1 MIRLFRHYMPL
12 SVLVLGIVEIA
23 ILFAAVYQG
32 DAAKLAFENLSQDT
46 LTSNLPKFLL
56 FVFVVDASM
65 IALGLYQRETCRD
78 IRITSVS
85 LIFALAAAALILSV
99 IFFMFPGIKLWRSIF
114 LLGFVFAFVG
124 IVLAR
129 LVFMQVVDLE
139 RFKRRILVLGAGPRA
154 GRIADLLERR
164 VGEDFTVVDYL
175 RMPEESA
182 AVPVHHD
189 ASSIDSLLDYCRD
202 NDVDEIVTAAEER
215 RGSLPLRALLTC
227 KLGGVLISDY
237 SSFMERETG
246 RVDLDALVPSWL
258 IYSDGGRR
266 TQVDALVKRVIDIS
280 ASLVLLAVAL
290 PFIVVA
296 GILVYLTSR
305 GPILFKQER
314 VGRYGKVFSLLKLRT
329 MRVDAEQ
336 DGVPRWAAE
345 NDPRVTLIGRFLR
358 ATRIDE
364 LPQIFNVLVGDMSFV
379 GPRPER
385 PYFVETL
392 TKELPYYVERHAV
405 KPGITGWAQVR
416 YPYGATVDDA
426 REKVQYDL
434 YYIKNYSVFLDLLI
448 LFQTVRVILFST
460 GAR

>member
-280 ASLVLLAVAL
+280 ASLILLAVAL

-305 GPILFKQER
+305 GPTLFKQER
-314 VGRYGKVFSLLKLRT
+314 VGRYGKVFNLLKLRT

>member
-1 MIRLFRHYMPL
+1 MPL
-12 SVLVLGIVEIA
+12 SVLVLGLVEIA
-23 ILFAAVYQG
+23 VLFAAVYQG
-32 DAAKLAFENLSQDT
+32 DMAKLAFEGLPQAT
-46 LTSNLPKFLL
+46 LMENLPKFLL
-56 FVFVVDASM
+56 FVLVLDASM
-65 IALGLYQRETCRD
+65 VALGLYQRETCRD

-85 LIFALAAAALILSV
+85 LIFSLAAAALVLSV

-124 IVLAR
+124 ILLTR
-129 LVFMQVVDLE
+129 LIFMQLVDLE

-154 GRIADLLERR
+154 GRIADLTERR
-164 VGEDFTVVDYL
+164 LGEDFTVVDYL
-175 RMPEESA
+175 CMSDEIA
-182 AVPVHHD
+182 AVPVYHD
-189 ASSIDSLLDYCRD
+189 VSSVGSLLDYCRD
-202 NDVDEIVTAAEER
+202 HNVDEIVTAAEER
-215 RGSLPLRALLTC
+215 RGSLPLRDLLAC
-227 KLGGVLISDY
+227 KLGGVLITDY

-266 TQVDALVKRVIDIS
+266 TQLDIFVKRAIDIG
-280 ASLVLLAVAL
+280 ASLILLAVAL
-290 PFIVVA
+290 PFIIVA

-305 GPILFKQER
+305 GPILFKQDR
-314 VGRYGKVFSLLKLRT
+314 VGRYGKVFRLLKLRT

-336 DGVPRWAAE
+336 DGVPQWATE
-345 NDPRVTLIGRFLR
+345 NDPRVTLVGRFLR

-416 YPYGATVDDA
+416 YPYGASVDDA

-460 GAR
+460 GSR

>member
-12 SVLVLGIVEIA
+12 SVLVLGIVEVG

-32 DAAKLAFENLSQDT
+32 DAAKLAFESLSQDT
-46 LTSNLPKFLL
+46 LVNNLPKFLL
-56 FVFVVDASM
+56 FVFVVESTM
-65 IALGLYQRETCRD
+65 VALGLYQRETCRD
-78 IRITSVS
+78 LRITAVS
-85 LIFALAAAALILSV
+85 LIFAFAAAAVVLSL

-114 LLGFVFAFVG
+114 LLGFVFAFIG
-124 IVLAR
+124 ILLVR
-129 LVFMQVVDLE
+129 LIFMQLVDLE

-154 GRIADLLERR
+154 ARIAELVESR

-175 RMPEESA
+175 RMGEEKA
-182 AVPVHHD
+182 TVPVHAD
-189 ASSIDSLLDYCRD
+189 ASSVESLLDYCRD
-202 NDVDEIVTAAEER
+202 HNVDEIVTAAEER
-215 RGSLPLRALLTC
+215 RGSLPLRDLLAC
-227 KLGGVLISDY
+227 KLGGVFICDY

-246 RVDLDALVPSWL
+246 RVDIEALVPSWL
-258 IYSDGGRR
+258 IYSDGAGR
-266 TQVDALVKRVIDIS
+266 TQLDVVLKRTIDIV
-280 ASLVLLAVAL
+280 ASLILLAVTL
-290 PFIVVA
+290 PFIIVA
-296 GILVYLTSR
+296 GILVGLTSR
-305 GPILFKQER
+305 GPILFKQDR
-314 VGRYGKVFSLLKLRT
+314 VGQYGKIFRLLKLRT
-329 MRVDAEQ
+329 MRIDAEG
-336 DGVPRWAAE
+336 DGVPQWAAE
-345 NDPRVTLIGRFLR
+345 NDPRVTFVGRILR

-392 TKELPYYVERHAV
+392 TNELPYYVERHAV

-416 YPYGATVDDA
+416 YQYGASIDDA

>member
-1 MIRLFRHYMPL
+1 M
-12 SVLVLGIVEIA
+12 
-23 ILFAAVYQG
+23 
-32 DAAKLAFENLSQDT
+32 
-46 LTSNLPKFLL
+46 
-56 FVFVVDASM
+56 
-65 IALGLYQRETCRD
+65 
-78 IRITSVS
+78 
-85 LIFALAAAALILSV
+85 
-99 IFFMFPGIKLWRSIF
+99 
-114 LLGFVFAFVG
+114 
-124 IVLAR
+124 
-129 LVFMQVVDLE
+129 
-139 RFKRRILVLGAGPRA
+139 
-154 GRIADLLERR
+154 
-164 VGEDFTVVDYL
+164 
-175 RMPEESA
+175 
-182 AVPVHHD
+182 
-189 ASSIDSLLDYCRD
+189 
-202 NDVDEIVTAAEER
+202 
-215 RGSLPLRALLTC
+215 
-227 KLGGVLISDY
+227 ISDY

-246 RVDLDALVPSWL
+246 RVDIDALVPSWL
-258 IYSDGGRR
+258 IYSEGGRR
-266 TQVDALVKRVIDIS
+266 TRLDALVKRTIDLS
-280 ASLVLLAVAL
+280 ASLILLAVAL

-296 GILVYLTSR
+296 GILVFLTSR
-305 GPILFKQER
+305 GPVLFKQDR

-336 DGVPRWAAE
+336 DGVPQWAAK
-345 NDPRVTLIGRFLR
+345 NDPRVTLVGRFLR

>member
-12 SVLVLGIVEIA
+12 SVVVLGIVEVV

-32 DAAKLAFENLSQDT
+32 DAAKLAFENLPQDS
-46 LTSNLPKFLL
+46 LTNNLPKFLL
-56 FVFVVDASM
+56 FVFVVYASM

-78 IRITSVS
+78 IRLTSVS
-85 LIFALAAAALILSV
+85 LIFALAAAALFLSV

-114 LLGFVFAFVG
+114 LLGFVFAFIG
-124 IVLAR
+124 IILAR

-154 GRIADLLERR
+154 GRIADLIERR

-175 RMPEESA
+175 RMPEETA

-189 ASSIDSLLDYCRD
+189 ASSIESLLDYCRD
-202 NDVDEIVTAAEER
+202 QDVDEIVTAAEER
-215 RGSLPLRALLTC
+215 RGSLPLRDLLTC

-246 RVDLDALVPSWL
+246 RVDIDALVPSWL
-258 IYSDGGRR
+258 IYSEGGRR
-266 TQVDALVKRVIDIS
+266 TQIDRFVKRIIDIS
-280 ASLVLLAVAL
+280 ASLILLTVAL

-296 GILVYLTSR
+296 GILVFLTSR
-305 GPILFKQER
+305 GPVLFRQER

-336 DGVPRWAAE
+336 DGVPKWAAE
-345 NDPRVTLIGRFLR
+345 NDPRVTPVGRFLR

-364 LPQIFNVLVGDMSFV
+364 LPQVFNVLVGDMSFV